1 MTAIAMTAIAR
12 RAIRLKR
19 KKQPTASRQ
28 RKKLRRRLSN
38 FNATRPLAGHI
49 LARIYRSSQHRKKTI
64 MVKVKAPALSLEA
77 SGSLGGALVFSKWK
91 GRPYVRTL
99 VRPSNPRSGGQ
110 VGVRSM
116 FKFLAQ
122 EWAELGETPQ
132 NSWEDRADITQISPF
147 NAYMG
152 YNQFRWRDF
161 TAPSQTDPAASAMTP
176 ATMGVITATAG
187 VRSIT
192 ISAIVTTPADMWG
205 LMVFRDLETA
215 FNTAFDNLIGII
227 PYVATSPITLVDSPL
242 EPDEYFYNFRE
253 FTKDGQISAEVGEE
267 NATVT

>member
-1 MTAIAMTAIAR
+1 
-12 RAIRLKR
+12 
-19 KKQPTASRQ
+19 
-28 RKKLRRRLSN
+28 
-38 FNATRPLAGHI
+38 
-49 LARIYRSSQHRKKTI
+49 

-77 SGSLGGALVFSKWK
+77 SGSLGGAIVFSKWK
-91 GRPYVRTL
+91 GRPYVRAL
-99 VRPSNPRSGGQ
+99 VRPSNPKSGGQ

-122 EWAELGETPQ
+122 EWAGIGATPQ
-132 NSWEDRADITQISPF
+132 ATWENRADDGRYSTF

-161 TAPSQTDPAASAMTP
+161 SAPSQSDPAASAMTP
-176 ATMGVITATAG
+176 ATMGAITATAG

-192 ISAIVTTPADMWG
+192 ISAIVTTPNDMWG
-205 LMVFRDLETA
+205 LCVFRDLTTA
-215 FNTAFDNLIGII
+215 FSTAFDNLIGVI
-227 PYVATSPITLVDSPL
+227 PYVASSPIILVDSPL

-253 FTKDGQISAEVGEE
+253 FTKDGQISAEIGEE